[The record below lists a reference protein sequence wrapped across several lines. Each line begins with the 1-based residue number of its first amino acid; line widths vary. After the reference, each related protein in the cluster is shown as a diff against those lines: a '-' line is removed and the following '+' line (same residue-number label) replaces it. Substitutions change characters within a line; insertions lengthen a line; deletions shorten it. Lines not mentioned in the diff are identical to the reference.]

1 MKKLLLLISLLLA
14 TNTWGENE
22 YSYSDFLSLVE
33 SNQVLSVE
41 FQNDNYTI
49 KGKTVNGENF
59 KTEKPPFLQD
69 DLSEKL
75 RDHMVSVIAEKP
87 EQESIFK
94 QLLLGISGL
103 FAGLFFVLIP
113 IVIATIVVFY
123 TWRFLKNRDA
133 RNKDSKP

>member
-1 MKKLLLLISLLLA
+1 MKKLLFLLSLLLA
-14 TNTWGENE
+14 TNAWGENE

-59 KTEKPPFLQD
+59 KTVKPPFLQD
-69 DLSEKL
+69 DLIEIL
-75 RDHMVSVIAEKP
+75 TDHRVSVMAEKP

-94 QLLLGISGL
+94 QLLLGIGGL

-133 RNKDSKP
+133 RNKDSKL